1 MWGKSRND
9 VGLLT
14 KKDYDYFHLGVRRMP
29 DAIENVLWIISAI
42 LSAEQL
48 VWIVGTVMSS
58 AAAYILHQFVD
69 DWLYAAFA
77 GLALFVAIL
86 IANFAFAHIGLIFT
100 FDRQANV
107 VAAAGA
113 AVLAVTFVAVVS
125 LRVWF
130 GISDL
135 TYRLRHKDE
144 SL

>member
-1 MWGKSRND
+1 
-9 VGLLT
+9 
-14 KKDYDYFHLGVRRMP
+14 MP
-29 DAIENVLWIISAI
+29 EAIENVLWIISAI
-42 LSAEQL
+42 LAAERL
-48 VWIVGTVMSS
+48 VWLVAIFMSA

-69 DWLYAAFA
+69 DWLYVTFA

-86 IANFAFAHIGLIFT
+86 IANFAFSHIGLIFT

-113 AVLAVTFVAVVS
+113 AVLAVTLVAVVS

-135 TYRLRHKDE
+135 SYRLRHKDE